1 MNRERAL
8 EILRALDKVEEA
20 LKSREFLK
28 WLEEH
33 EEEIE
38 NDYTGYSIATVKV
51 LEEPI
56 SFELY
61 ALRRFV
67 APLVKKEKI
76 DLLECLGTTD

>member
-20 LKSREFLK
+20 LKSREFLD

-33 EEEIE
+33 DEEIE
-38 NDYTGYSIATVKV
+38 DDYLGYSIATAKAW
-51 LEEPI
+51 EEPV

-61 ALRRFV
+61 ALRRFI
-67 APLVKKEKI
+67 APLAEEEQI
-76 DLLECLGTTD
+76 DLLERLGTTD